1 MFIHASFLLYLQYMK
16 TTLNKL
22 RNSLIPLY
30 GKGETEAII
39 RIIFHH
45 LKNWNLTDILIHK
58 EDELSP
64 FIRGQIDEILERLL
78 KYEPIQYI
86 TGEARFHGMELKIKP
101 GVLIPRPETEELV
114 DIIIDR
120 NKERDDLRIL
130 DVCTGSGCIALA
142 LARNLPFSKVT
153 AIDISPLAIEV
164 ARENSDLLKTKIK
177 IVENDIFEW
186 DPHEKYDIIVSN
198 PPYVLDK
205 EALHMEKN
213 VLNYEPHEALFVRD
227 DDPLVFY
234 ERISDLSLEC
244 LAENGELYFEINP
257 LFADSLKKML
267 EKKGFSEVSI
277 IRDSYGKERFIS
289 SVLQA

>member
-1 MFIHASFLLYLQYMK
+1 MRLFLLYLQYMK

-86 TGEARFHGMELKIKP
+86 TEEARFHGMELKIKP

-164 ARENSDLLKTKIK
+164 ARANSDLLKTKIK
-177 IVENDIFEW
+177 IVEGDIFEW

-257 LFADSLKKML
+257 FFADSLKKML
-267 EKKGFSEVSI
+267 EKKGFSEVNI